1 MIASMQVLGIIAVM
15 MLTMN
20 DSRITSIAQIREFTK
35 VARVIEFKGES
46 KKEKYAWADEVLVR
60 FRYFS
65 LRKKDKSNIRKY
77 LAQMTGYSDAQI
89 TRLILKK
96 KRFGKVFLAGTRR
109 HSFPKTYTPDDIALL
124 IKTDSAHD
132 RLSGPATRRIFKRE
146 YEIFGNKEYI
156 RLKDISSS
164 HIYNLRGRKQYVSNI
179 KFFVKTKPCK
189 MSIGERRKPDNQGR
203 LGYLRVDTVH
213 QGDLDKEKG
222 VYHINIVDE
231 VSQWEIVGCVEK
243 ISEHYLE
250 LLLLDLISQFPFK
263 IFNFHSDNGSEYIN
277 QVVARLLNKLLIKQ
291 TKSRPRHS
299 GDNGLVE
306 AKNGAIVRKH
316 MGYIHIPQRHACEVS
331 EFYKKYLNAY
341 LNYHRPCGYAT
352 EIVSEKGKIKKVY
365 GTYMTPYEKLRAI
378 ENAGQYL
385 KEGISF
391 EALDKVAH
399 EKSDN
404 EFATLM
410 QKEKVEL
417 FNKFKQSKLQMPMT
431 YTSFISG
438 SYVD

>member
-15 MLTMN
+15 MITMN
-20 DSRITSIAQIREFTK
+20 DSHITSIAQIREFTK

-46 KKEKYAWADEVLVR
+46 KKEKYEWVDEVLVR

-65 LRKKDKSNIRKY
+65 LRKKDKSNIKKY
-77 LAQMTGYSDAQI
+77 LAQITGYSDAQI

-96 KRFGKVFLAGTRR
+96 KKFGKVFLAGTKR
-109 HSFPKTYTPDDIALL
+109 HSFSKIYTPEDVALL
-124 IKTDSAHD
+124 IKTDNAHD
-132 RLSGPATRRIFKRE
+132 RLSGPATKRIFRRE
-146 YEIFGNKEYI
+146 FEIFGNKEYI

-164 HIYNLRGRKQYVSNI
+164 HIYNLRGRKQYVSNA

-189 MSIGERRKPDNQGR
+189 VSIGERRKPDNQGE

-231 VSQWEIVGCVEK
+231 VSQWEIVGCIEK

-250 LLLLDLISQFPFK
+250 PLLLELISQFPFK

-277 QVVARLLNKLLIKQ
+277 QVVARLLNKLLIGQ

-299 GDNGLVE
+299 EDNGLVE
-306 AKNGAIVRKH
+306 TKNGAIVRKH
-316 MGYIHIPQRHACEVS
+316 MGYIHIPQRHAHKIN
-331 EFYKKYLNAY
+331 EFYREYLNIY

-352 EIVSEKGKIKKVY
+352 EIVSDKGKIKKVY
-365 GTYMTPYEKLRAI
+365 EIYATPYEKLKSVEDAKR
-378 ENAGQYL
+378 YL
-385 KEGISF
+385 KENIAF
-391 EALDKVAH
+391 EDLDKIAD

-404 EFATLM
+404 EFAALM

-417 FNKFKQSKLQMPMT
+417 FNKFNRSKLQMPMT
-431 YTSFISG
+431 YVSFISG

>member
-1 MIASMQVLGIIAVM
+1 MIAGMQVMSIIVVM

-20 DSRITSIAQIREFTK
+20 DSHITSIAQIREFTK
-35 VARVIEFKGES
+35 VARVIEFKGKS
-46 KKEKYAWADEVLVR
+46 KKEKYEWVDEVIVR

-65 LRKKDKSNIRKY
+65 LRKKDKSNIKKY

-89 TRLILKK
+89 TRLISKK
-96 KRFGKVFLAGTRR
+96 KKLGKVFLSETKR
-109 HSFPKTYTPDDIALL
+109 HSFPKTYTPEDVALL
-124 IKTDSAHD
+124 IKTDNAHD
-132 RLSGPATRRIFKRE
+132 RLSGPATKRIFKRE
-146 YEIFGNKEYI
+146 FEIFGNKEYI

-164 HIYNLRGRKQYVSNI
+164 HIYNLRSRRQYISSI

-189 MSIGERRKPDNQGR
+189 VSIGERRKPDNRGG

-231 VSQWEIVGCVEK
+231 ISQWEIVGCIEK
-243 ISEHYLE
+243 ISEYCLE
-250 LLLLDLISQFPFK
+250 PLLLELISQFPFK

-306 AKNGAIVRKH
+306 TKNGAIVRKH
-316 MGYIHIPQRHACEVS
+316 MGYIHIPQRHAHEIN
-331 EFYKKYLNAY
+331 EFYKKYLNVY
-341 LNYHRPCGYAT
+341 LNYHRPCGFPT
-352 EIVSEKGKIKKVY
+352 EVVSDKGKIKKVY
-365 GTYMTPYEKLRAI
+365 EIYATPYEKLKSV
-378 ENAGQYL
+378 ENAKRYL
-385 KEGISF
+385 KENIAF
-391 EALDKVAH
+391 EDLDKIAD

-404 EFATLM
+404 EFAALM

-417 FNKFKQSKLQMPMT
+417 FNKFNRSKLQLPMT
-431 YTSFISG
+431 YVSFISG